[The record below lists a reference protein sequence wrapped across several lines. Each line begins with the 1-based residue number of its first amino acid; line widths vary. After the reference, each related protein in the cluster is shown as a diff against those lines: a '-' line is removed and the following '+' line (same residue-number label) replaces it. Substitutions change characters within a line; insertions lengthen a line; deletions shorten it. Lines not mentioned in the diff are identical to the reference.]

1 MASILRKGELMEDK
15 IIEFKCEIEREVYN
29 SSDFKIYGVYVDT
42 KKYPDVQL
50 NQYGNATV
58 VGNLHDL
65 ALGIEYSVRAKE
77 KSNNKFG
84 LQYEVIN
91 IKRGVPNNVV
101 ETGKFLSEILTDN
114 QVDVLLEAYPD
125 IVQRIMNNH
134 KVDLSKTKG
143 IKEKTFEI
151 IKRKIVENFALVD
164 LIEKYSNYGITIS
177 MLKKLYDKYPSIE
190 KLEEEL
196 ITNPYESL
204 CSISGIGFKKADSIV
219 LSLPKKLLQIDS
231 DIKSSRQRM
240 TACMMFALLENENEG
255 NTKMDIIDFRKK
267 CIELTPECINHFVDI
282 IKNDLNIHFNAESK
296 IVATKVAYETER
308 YIASVIKQMLKN
320 PRRYNFDYRIYK
332 EQDDMELTDLQ
343 LNVLKNLCDY
353 NISLLSGFAGSG
365 KSATTKSVIKMLDD
379 NNLTY
384 LLVTP
389 TGKSSKVLANYTGRE
404 ASTIHRGLGYNPEQG
419 WAFNEG
425 SKLDVDVVI
434 CDETG
439 MVDIYLMKHLLEAVD
454 INKTKILFIQ
464 DPAQIPSVSCGN
476 CSSDMLDSGIIPSS
490 HLDKIFRYAEGGL
503 YNVAT
508 NIRYGKN
515 YIPKTDKT
523 VVNFGINS
531 DYSLIT
537 IPQEN
542 SVDAIVNLYEKL
554 LKDGATINDI
564 MVLSHHNKGDYGSK
578 IINQAIQSKINP
590 PKKDN
595 SIKHGDITFTV
606 GDKVL
611 QVVNNYKATDIFDNE
626 KQVFNGNTG
635 IIKYLNN
642 DDLVIDF
649 DGEQLIYGKD
659 ELGQLLLG
667 YAMSI
672 HKSQGD
678 SSKYVIVNTPKAH
691 TYFINRNL
699 LYTAVTRTREKCFHI
714 SEKEL
719 IKSSLKKSI
728 TNERQTFLKDLLI
741 ETNKQL

>member
-1 MASILRKGELMEDK
+1 MASILRKGELMGDK
-15 IIEFKCEIEREVYN
+15 MIEFKCEIEREVYN
-29 SSDFKIYGVYVDT
+29 SPDFKIYGVYVD
-42 KKYPDVQL
+42 KNKYPDVQL

-65 ALGIEYSVRAKE
+65 TLGIEYLVTAKE
-77 KSNNKFG
+77 KTNNKFG
-84 LQYEVIN
+84 VQYEVVN
-91 IKRGVPNNVV
+91 IKRGVPNNVA

-114 QVDVLLEAYPD
+114 QVDVLLESYPD
-125 IVQRIMNNH
+125 IVKRVIDNDEI
-134 KVDLSKTKG
+134 DLSKTKG
-143 IKEKTFEI
+143 IKEKTFEV
-151 IKRKIVENFALVD
+151 IKRKIIENFALVE
-164 LIEKYSNYGITIS
+164 LIEKYSDYGITIS
-177 MLKKLYDKYPSIE
+177 MLKKLYDKHVSIE

-204 CSISGIGFKKADSIV
+204 CSISGIGFKKADNIMA
-219 LSLPKKLLQIDS
+219 SLPRELLAIDY
-231 DIKSSRQRM
+231 DIKSSKQRM
-240 TACMMFALLENENEG
+240 AACMMYVLLENENEG
-255 NTKMDIIDFRKK
+255 NTKMGIMEFRKK
-267 CIELTPECINHFVDI
+267 CIDLTPECINHFVDI
-282 IKNDLNIHFNAESK
+282 VKNDSNIYFDAESK
-296 IVATKVAYETER
+296 IVATKIAYETEQ
-308 YIASVIKQMLKN
+308 YIANIIKQMLLN
-320 PRRYNFDYRIYK
+320 PRKYNFDYRIYK

-343 LNVLKNLCDY
+343 LNVLKNLCNY

-379 NNLTY
+379 NSLSY

-389 TGKSSKVLANYTGRE
+389 TGKSSKVLSSYTDRE

-425 SKLDVDVVI
+425 NKLDVDVVV

-454 INKTKILFIQ
+454 INKTKVLFIQ

-476 CSSDMLDSGIIPSS
+476 CSADMLDSGIIPSS

-508 NIRYGKN
+508 NIRHGKN
-515 YIPKTDKT
+515 YIPKTEKT
-523 VVNFGINS
+523 VINFGISS

-537 IPQEN
+537 IPQEG

-554 LKDGATINDI
+554 LRDGANINDI

-578 IINQAIQSKINP
+578 AINQAIQSKINP

-611 QVVNNYKATDIFDNE
+611 QIVNNYKAIDIFDNE
-626 KQVFNGNTG
+626 KQIFNGNTG
-635 IIKYLNN
+635 VVKYLSN
-642 DDLVIDF
+642 DEIVIDF
-649 DGEQLIYGKD
+649 DGDQLVYGKD

-699 LYTAVTRTREKCFHI
+699 LYTAVTRTKEKCFHI

-728 TNERQTFLKDLLI
+728 TNERQTFLKEMLQS
-741 ETNKQL
+741 NKY